1 MAEFMTGLKRTDY
14 CGKLRADDI
23 GKKMLLSLAGFRDS
37 VIKVTSYS

>member
-1 MAEFMTGLKRTDY
+1 MTGLKRTDY

-23 GKKMLLSLAGFRDS
+23 GKMLLSLAGFRDS